1 MDNTIKINLGG
12 TLFQIEE
19 AAYLLLRDY
28 LQAIDTRF
36 RYVAGGAETIEDIE
50 SRIAEIFQSKNGT
63 AGVISKENVV
73 EMISIIGRPEEFDQP
88 EIESESA
95 RYGTQRKKM
104 FRNPDDTIIGGV
116 CGGIGLY
123 LNTNPVWIR
132 ILFILFALFFGVGFF
147 VYLALWIALPPAQND
162 AQKKEM
168 YGNAF
173 YSNRRNNRQSAGSDL
188 SGTSKVGNAFN
199 EVFMALGKVLNIF
212 FRVILIIIGISLVLT
227 GFLAMLSFVMVF
239 LFKYPGSFS
248 TNIDGVNLSYI
259 PDFLNFIVPPSIVP
273 WITVLTTIVVV
284 LPLLALIYWG
294 VKMIFWFKAKD
305 GIFSLIA
312 LVLWVMSIAALSIIL
327 FNEGVGYAETAKATS
342 SKILKELPDT
352 LYIKSGKSISDL
364 KYDHEISI
372 PDDEYEI
379 FIAEESKEIFVR
391 TYLGFESSEDNN
403 AVLEVR
409 KRSTGRSRSDALL
422 KAEALQYNFSFI
434 GDTLYLDEYFTYPS
448 GTKWAFDN
456 VGATLVIPEGTVI
469 SIDNNVESM
478 IRQHHRN
485 YYDMDSENLKPKN
498 RFWQLTEEGL
508 RYCEPK

>member
-12 TLFQIEE
+12 ILFQIEE

-36 RYVAGGAETIEDIE
+36 RHVAGGAETIEDIE
-50 SRIAEIFQSKNGT
+50 SRIAEIFQSKNGA

-95 RYGTQRKKM
+95 RYGTQRKK
-104 FRNPDDTIIGGV
+104 
-116 CGGIGLY
+116 
-123 LNTNPVWIR
+123 
-132 ILFILFALFFGVGFF
+132 
-147 VYLALWIALPPAQND
+147 
-162 AQKKEM
+162 M

-312 LVLWVMSIAALSIIL
+312 LVIWVMSIAALSIIL

>member
-95 RYGTQRKKM
+95 RYGTQRKK
-104 FRNPDDTIIGGV
+104 
-116 CGGIGLY
+116 
-123 LNTNPVWIR
+123 
-132 ILFILFALFFGVGFF
+132 
-147 VYLALWIALPPAQND
+147 
-162 AQKKEM
+162 M